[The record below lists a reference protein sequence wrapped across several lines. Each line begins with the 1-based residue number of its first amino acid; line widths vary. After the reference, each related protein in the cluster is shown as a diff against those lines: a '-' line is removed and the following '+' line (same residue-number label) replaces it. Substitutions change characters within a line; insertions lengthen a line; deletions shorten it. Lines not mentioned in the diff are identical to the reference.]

1 MRQYLLSCFLVG
13 IGLGLASFIA
23 AGPPDKPAKAPV
35 AETPYKTPA
44 QPNEEA
50 PETVYRLPPAEMIPD
65 GVTFISA
72 QTEDWSHKPLGIPE
86 AHKIAKGKN
95 GKLCILDT
103 GFDPDHAEFRGRVK
117 ASKNFTSDRT
127 AYDSNGHGTHT
138 LGTAGAA
145 DDGEGTKGIAPE
157 AELYVGK
164 VLSNSGSGLTSWI
177 AAGIYWAVD
186 DCAVDVISMSLGS
199 SSYDQRLHEAVK
211 YAVSKGVVVV
221 AAAGNEG
228 PQQDTVGYPGG
239 HPETICVGSIGQTGR
254 VSSFSSRGP
263 EVFLAAPGEQILAT
277 LPGNRYGRLS
287 GTSMATPAVAG
298 IVTVAQGHA
307 KVKLGRRLTPA
318 EVKAILVKTIA
329 DIDPAGRDTNT
340 GYGLPL
346 LVKVLGEIDK
356 MAAPT
361 PPPVDPPKPPV
372 EPPVNPPTPGKP
384 AVTINLSDLPLEKQ
398 KEILAKFPGFTAI
411 HLVPGIDVIIE
422 IKESKQWQK
431 SKQ

>member
-1 MRQYLLSCFLVG
+1 MKQYLLGCLLVG
-13 IGLGLASFIA
+13 IGLGLATFGF
-23 AGPPDKPAKAPV
+23 AGPPK
-35 AETPYKTPA
+35 ETPYQTPA
-44 QPNEEA
+44 QRDDA
-50 PETVYRLPPAEMIPD
+50 PETVYQLPPAEMIPE
-65 GVTFISA
+65 GVSFIAA

-86 AHKIAKGKN
+86 AHKIAKGK
-95 GKLCILDT
+95 GSKICILDT

-117 ASKNFTSDRT
+117 ASKNFTSDRN
-127 AYDSNGHGTHT
+127 AFDGNGHGTHT

-157 AELYVGK
+157 ADLYVGK

-199 SSYDQRLHEAVK
+199 SSYDQRLHDAVK

-340 GYGLPL
+340 GWGLPL

-356 MAAPT
+356 LAT
-361 PPPVDPPKPPV
+361 PVPPVDPPKPPV
-372 EPPVNPPTPGKP
+372 DPPVTPLPGKP
-384 AVTINLSDLPLEKQ
+384 SVTINLSDLSAEKQ

-411 HLVPGIDVIIE
+411 HLIPGIDVIIE
-422 IKESKQWQK
+422 VKEKQQWQK
-431 SKQ
+431 AK